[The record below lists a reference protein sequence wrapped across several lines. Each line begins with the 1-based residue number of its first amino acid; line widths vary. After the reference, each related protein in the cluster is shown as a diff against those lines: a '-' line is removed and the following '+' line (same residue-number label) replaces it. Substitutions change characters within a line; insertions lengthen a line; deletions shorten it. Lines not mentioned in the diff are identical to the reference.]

1 MFIFIYFLSIKDP
14 STAIPKGTIL
24 AIIITSLWYSIIAII
39 CAGTTK
45 RQATGSIDDL
55 LNGTSLN
62 CTIHKCTYG
71 SQNDYQVNILFRD
84 FQKIKKEAKNCYF
97 GACSVGL
104 QKYLF
109 IYLFLM

>member
-1 MFIFIYFLSIKDP
+1 MASLKKSVHIHFSINYSIIQLFKDP

-24 AIIITSLWYSIIAII
+24 AIVITSFWYALIAVI

-62 CTIHKCTYG
+62 CTINKCTYG
-71 SQNDYQVNILFRD
+71 SQNDYQVNSIQLD
-84 FQKIKKEAKNCYF
+84 EALNC
-97 GACSVGL
+97 
-104 QKYLF
+104 
-109 IYLFLM
+109 